1 LAPNKSLYFP
11 SNLWLVRSFF
21 IFPSSSRGGGASP
34 RNYHTT
40 QFLLCIV
47 DPFHLIPHSYAIWW
61 QYNPS
66 LRIFG
71 FICPCFFF
79 HWAYM
84 LQKSTSSGCKPLTI
98 YHLFTYIPLR
108 AQEKPKTNF
117 NWTFTDQLS
126 QSYINFLMLHK
137 FNGSLDRTNLILII
151 SFF

>member
-1 LAPNKSLYFP
+1 MLFLG
-11 SNLWLVRSFF
+11 NLCLVKKSFF
-21 IFPSSSRGGGASP
+21 LFPGLSGGEHP
-34 RNYHTT
+34 RKYNIT
-40 QFLLCIV
+40 QFPLCIV
-47 DPFHLIPHSYAIWW
+47 DPFHNTTHSYPSMVAIQPLPQNFWFHL
-61 QYNPS
+61 S
-66 LRIFG
+66 L
-71 FICPCFFF
+71 FFF
-79 HWAYM
+79 YWTYM
-84 LQKSTSSGCKPLTI
+84 LQKSTNSGCKPLTI